1 MLIEAHQKVGNKWA
15 VIAKLIPGRTENS
28 IKNQWNAT
36 KRKQYSSRKNKKN
49 DTKNKKPQSTLLQ
62 DYIRSK
68 TSDQSLDSSSSTTT
82 ITTVNSTVIPEL
94 SNLSNNDSDP
104 SLEITQTNDDELDFM
119 QTFFQTTNSS
129 ETSSHVIEPKSPTIS
144 YQLGFSSFSS
154 TLNDENSNMYFN
166 NYPEEDSSKAHIAL
180 DSNHLEETIAM
191 PSSKYQGCHGDGSSS
206 SAKKIWI
213 W

>member
-36 KRKQYSSRKNKKN
+36 KRKQNSGWKNKKN

-82 ITTVNSTVIPEL
+82 ITTVSSTVIPEL
-94 SNLSNNDSDP
+94 SNLSNNDLDP

-129 ETSSHVIEPKSPTIS
+129 ETSSHVIEPKSPIIS

-154 TLNDENSNMYFN
+154 TLNEENLNVFLLHY
-166 NYPEEDSSKAHIAL
+166 HIAE
-180 DSNHLEETIAM
+180 SNLIVF
-191 PSSKYQGCHGDGSSS
+191 YLN
-206 SAKKIWI
+206 
-213 W
+213 

>member
-68 TSDQSLDSSSSTTT
+68 TSDQSLD
-82 ITTVNSTVIPEL
+82 
-94 SNLSNNDSDP
+94 
-104 SLEITQTNDDELDFM
+104 
-119 QTFFQTTNSS
+119 
-129 ETSSHVIEPKSPTIS
+129 
-144 YQLGFSSFSS
+144 
-154 TLNDENSNMYFN
+154 
-166 NYPEEDSSKAHIAL
+166 
-180 DSNHLEETIAM
+180 
-191 PSSKYQGCHGDGSSS
+191 C
-206 SAKKIWI
+206 
-213 W
+213 